1 MKKFTLFM
9 GAMLVSLSVLAA
21 PIVKVQPNAV
31 RLHLDKQQLT
41 KQELRMISP
50 MVEKTFPADA
60 FKAGNA
66 ALPDLNKIAQQKQ
79 AYSTISMQTIG
90 YGNAKATITPA
101 EGTDNLYY
109 QVAILNED
117 ATAMIAY
124 VGYFK
129 LASVMQYFA
138 TTYELLY
145 AAFTEP
151 DYGAVVDPN
160 ITSVYLPKG
169 KYIYAIMGY
178 AVNGSSLAQSPS
190 DYAIGP
196 FEITLDGSEYA
207 IKDLNVEVGE
217 NNKLNVSWKTNT
229 TPVPE
234 GAAYQVRVYQYPD
247 DEMIADSGYDLD
259 SLGWSTPDSV
269 TIEDNATYEVYVNIW
284 DSTGYALGK
293 PASKTFTVGT
303 DPNAPTDL
311 AVVVDD
317 ETMKATFTWT
327 NTLGGSY
334 KDKTV
339 YNQVNIQDEEGNTY
353 IFDNGYNNT
362 SGAKGT
368 SEPLPVGK
376 YTWNITPFYVNDD
389 NDWIYITLANG
400 PDFEVK
406 DVVAPVIN
414 SVAIAQTSDTTVFLS
429 IDVTDN
435 AVGITAADMKYNVSG
450 NITLENASL
459 EENGTLKLAG
469 LQSTKTYQIQI
480 TATDPSGNTSEAFAY
495 SFTPVKDEVA
505 PKNLTAE
512 IAEGNIFDKYVIINV
527 SAEDDKATAEQLVY
541 IITLNSNVIEMNA
554 KDGQLLLEGLT
565 PETAY
570 EITIAVKDLGG
581 NVCENTVKLQ
591 FTTVPLIP
599 IEITGLNSFQG
610 QYYTKYSAYDLI
622 VYNVDEATD
631 DGSALEIVFYPKNKL
646 KIANVYTPSSRTS
659 KLGGI
664 YYYTAD
670 GKEIEISAESM
681 SVKFIEAAVSEG
693 VQISEYI
700 FKFEGKGD
708 DGNLYVFNS
717 VLMGLFYEDTW
728 QNWMTLT
735 DVFADTDAP
744 ELWVSDDYPVEVD
757 GTTVEIMF
765 GTYDG
770 PWFYNFEYCNEIYTE
785 ITSLVLEIQDKN
797 GTALASQAAG
807 SIVNTPTLDEDGAFY
822 FTASLTGLE
831 PETEYTVYI
840 YAKDEAGNEADK
852 IEVSFVT
859 GEKSEEGI
867 ENVNY
872 NLKAYKLIRDG
883 QLIIKRGDKEFN
895 VIGSQL

>member
-1 MKKFTLFM
+1 MKKITLFL

-21 PIVKVQPNAV
+21 PMVKVQPDAV
-31 RLHLDKQQLT
+31 KLQSVKQQFT
-41 KQELRMISP
+41 KQETKMVSP
-50 MVEKTFPADA
+50 TVEMTIPAPA
-60 FKAGNA
+60 FKASNNA
-66 ALPDLNKIAQQKQ
+66 VPDFSKIAQQKQ
-79 AYSTISMQTIG
+79 AYSSITMQTVG

-124 VGYFK
+124 VGYLK
-129 LASVMQYFA
+129 LASVMQNFA
-138 TTYELLY
+138 TTRELLY

-190 DYAIGP
+190 DYAFGP

-269 TIEDNATYEVYVNIW
+269 TIEDNATYDVMVNIW

-293 PASKTFTVGT
+293 YASKTLTLGI

-317 ETMKATFTWT
+317 ETMKATFTWK
-327 NTLGGSY
+327 NAIDSFKGN
-334 KDKTV
+334 DV
-339 YNQVNIQDEEGNTY
+339 YNEIIILDEQGNEYTLENGNTY
-353 IFDNGYNNT
+353 VM
-362 SGAKGT
+362 SGERAI
-368 SEPLPVGK
+368 SQALPLGK
-376 YTWNITPFYVNDD
+376 YTWSIAPFYYTTS
-389 NDWIYITLANG
+389 WYTIAYANG
-400 PDFEVK
+400 PAFEVK
-406 DVVAPVIN
+406 DEVAPVIK
-414 SVAIAQTSDTTVFLS
+414 SVAIAQTSDSVVFLT
-429 IDVTDN
+429 IEATDN
-435 AVGITAADMKYNVSG
+435 ALGVTAADLKYNVSG
-450 NITLENASL
+450 DIKLEDASL
-459 EENGTLKLAG
+459 EEDGTLKLAG
-469 LQSTKTYQIQI
+469 LVSTKTYQIEI
-480 TATDPSGNTSEAFAY
+480 TAVDPSGNVSEAYEFK
-495 SFTPVKDEVA
+495 FTPIKDEEA

-512 IAEGNIFDKYVIINV
+512 IAEGNVFDKYVIINV

-541 IITLNSNVIEMNA
+541 MITFANGNVVELNAQDS
-554 KDGQLLLEGLT
+554 QLVLDGLT

-570 EITIAVKDLGG
+570 EITVSVKDLGG
-581 NVCENTVKLQ
+581 NVCENTVKLE
-591 FTTVPLIP
+591 FTTLPLIP
-599 IEITGLNSFQG
+599 IELDVDFAQLEYQKDYSEEGAQNFQLVLAKMNDAGTALELPQIWFDLYMPTTTTFQG
-610 QYYTKYSAYDLI
+610 VYSPDNNNLTVKYCGYYLVNKSLKMTDAEVTLKYLRSEVESGVTYNQYYIFA
-622 VYNVDEATD
+622 E
-631 DGSALEIVFYPKNKL
+631 F
-646 KIANVYTPSSRTS
+646 
-659 KLGGI
+659 LG
-664 YYYTAD
+664 A
-670 GKEIEISAESM
+670 
-681 SVKFIEAAVSEG
+681 
-693 VQISEYI
+693 
-700 FKFEGKGD
+700 
-708 DGNLYVFNS
+708 DGNLYQIEGVFW
-717 VLMGLFYEDTW
+717 VYI
-728 QNWMTLT
+728 WMTQSQRGTTT
-735 DVFADTDAP
+735 DTFVDTDAP
-744 ELWVSDDYPVEVD
+744 ILWVSEDYPVEVD
-757 GTTVEIMF
+757 GTNVEIMF
-765 GTYDG
+765 GAADG
-770 PWFYNFEYCNEIYTE
+770 PIYFYGETYTE
-785 ITSLVLEIQDKN
+785 LEDLILEIQDKN
-797 GTALASQAAG
+797 GNVLASQAAG
-807 SIVNTPTLDEDGAFY
+807 TIVNTPTMDEDGAFY
-822 FTASLTGLE
+822 FTATLTGLE

-840 YAKDEAGNEADK
+840 YAKDEAGNEAKK
-852 IEVSFVT
+852 IEVTFVT

-867 ENVNY
+867 ENVNS